1 MEIKGE
7 GLMKKI
13 IFGAALLVSGALGVA
28 FSMLSVAVCT
38 EALGTITIND
48 SSDILAYLGWYKMT
62 PIFICF
68 VLMALFGIAIC
79 VKEAYFGKK

>member
-1 MEIKGE
+1 LEIKGD

-38 EALGTITIND
+38 EALGTIND

>member
-1 MEIKGE
+1 
-7 GLMKKI
+7 MKKI

-38 EALGTITIND
+38 EALGTIND

-68 VLMALFGIAIC
+68 VLMVLFGIAIC